1 MGLGRQSLELEV
13 IELIKGASKSREVWE
28 TECPHLSPLDEGHRT
43 LLNWASTVE
52 RHGLLLAWLAI
63 DPRTRAELETEMSD
77 IVDRAPAWLDAHLQ
91 GQETM
96 TLELFLQ
103 GLAQTLARQRV
114 AIKRVVAEQ
123 VVDSEPIEETLA
135 EAPVP
140 RGTPDEER
148 RVLMRGVGQAM
159 TAHMK
164 ALVDLAYDLEGQA
177 GLRPDHGG

>member
-1 MGLGRQSLELEV
+1 MKV
-13 IELIKGASKSREVWE
+13 IALIKGASKSREVWE
-28 TECPHLSPLDEGHRT
+28 AECPHLSPLDEGHRT

-52 RHGLLLAWLAI
+52 RQGILLAKLAMA
-63 DPRTRAELETEMSD
+63 PRTRAELETEMSG

-91 GQETM
+91 GRDTM

-103 GLAQTLARQRV
+103 GLAQTLTKQRA
-114 AIKRVVAEQ
+114 AIERVVAEQ
-123 VVDSEPIEETLA
+123 VVDPEPIEETLA

-140 RGTPDEER
+140 SGTGDEER
-148 RVLMRGVGQAM
+148 SALMRGLGHAM

-177 GLRPDHGG
+177 GLHPDHGG